1 MTNGAAT
8 SAGAPFLLHRWLKTA
23 ENNGGSGAIQ
33 VLRLSVEKRSF
44 KDEATTE
51 CLVVFSHVVTLKHG
65 VDQSRFEQVMK

>member
-8 SAGAPFLLHRWLKTA
+8 SAGAPFLLHSWLKTA

-33 VLRLSVEKRSF
+33 VLRLSIEKCSF
-44 KDEATTE
+44 KDEIIAE

-65 VDQSRFEQVMK
+65 VDQSRFQQALK